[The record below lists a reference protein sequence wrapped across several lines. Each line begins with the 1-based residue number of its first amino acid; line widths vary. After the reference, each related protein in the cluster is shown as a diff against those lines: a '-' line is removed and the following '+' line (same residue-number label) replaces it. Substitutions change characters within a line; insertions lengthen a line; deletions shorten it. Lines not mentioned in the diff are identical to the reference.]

1 MGVKILLLRE
11 RDHRIRQL
19 DFTSSATLLRFE
31 NRKDFRLK
39 NITPR
44 DCQIRRR
51 RPLLRLFNHLCN
63 CKCAVLILDAAN
75 AILMRIAIRHFVN
88 RDEIAAMTFVGVDHA
103 RQTRLFA
110 VMEHIGQQQ
119 RKRLITNNVA
129 RAPDGMA
136 ETERRLLARE
146 ARLAGLGQIV
156 CESFELL
163 DLAAFSQRAIKLEM
177 HVKMIFDDSL
187 ATACD
192 KNEMLNARR
201 TRLIDDM
208 LDHGTVDHRQHLFR
222 YGLGGRQKAGAK
234 PGNGEHGLTDLAAH
248 RTLQSL
254 FPAHRSGLFRLFGAG
269 PRSRQARPELDGIN
283 ANSTFTGDERK
294 PGCVTLDPAMIVR
307 ILLACLCLMAPLSGF
322 AIAKPAAPAQTQQGG
337 GFQTWVE
344 QTLWPAAR
352 AKGINR
358 AIFDQAMAGV
368 TLDPAIIALTKKQSE
383 FVKPV
388 WSYLEGAVGSS
399 RIAQGE
405 ARARDYAS
413 LLDRISEK
421 TGVDPYI
428 VLAIWGI
435 ETSFGSATGSKDII
449 RSLATLA
456 YERYRGEFFRDELI
470 EAMAILQQGHV
481 RRSAMKGSWA
491 GAMGHTQFMPST
503 FRQYAVDGNGDGK
516 RDIWN
521 DPVDALASTA
531 HYLKEKGWVRDLPW
545 GYEVTL
551 PKAFDYRN
559 RRGTFSQFARV
570 GVKRTDGGALGGSA
584 EASLFLPAGAEGP
597 AFLITANYAAI
608 KAYNAS
614 DAYALAVAHLADRIA
629 GGPAIQG
636 VWPKHEKPMGLNERM
651 AIQKKLKSL
660 GYDVG
665 EPDGRFGSKTR
676 EALIAFQEKNGLR
689 PDGYP
694 NTATVQKL
702 LK

>member
-1 MGVKILLLRE
+1 
-11 RDHRIRQL
+11 
-19 DFTSSATLLRFE
+19 
-31 NRKDFRLK
+31 
-39 NITPR
+39 
-44 DCQIRRR
+44 
-51 RPLLRLFNHLCN
+51 
-63 CKCAVLILDAAN
+63 
-75 AILMRIAIRHFVN
+75 
-88 RDEIAAMTFVGVDHA
+88 
-103 RQTRLFA
+103 
-110 VMEHIGQQQ
+110 
-119 RKRLITNNVA
+119 
-129 RAPDGMA
+129 
-136 ETERRLLARE
+136 
-146 ARLAGLGQIV
+146 
-156 CESFELL
+156 
-163 DLAAFSQRAIKLEM
+163 
-177 HVKMIFDDSL
+177 
-187 ATACD
+187 
-192 KNEMLNARR
+192 
-201 TRLIDDM
+201 
-208 LDHGTVDHRQHLFR
+208 
-222 YGLGGRQKAGAK
+222 
-234 PGNGEHGLTDLAAH
+234 
-248 RTLQSL
+248 
-254 FPAHRSGLFRLFGAG
+254 
-269 PRSRQARPELDGIN
+269 
-283 ANSTFTGDERK
+283 
-294 PGCVTLDPAMIVR
+294 MIVR
-307 ILLACLCLMAPLSGF
+307 TLFACLCLIGPLSGF
-322 AIAKPAAPAQTQQGG
+322 VIAKPAAPVQAQQGA
-337 GFQTWVE
+337 GFPAWVE
-344 QTLWPAAR
+344 QTLWPAAK

-358 AIFDQAMAGV
+358 AVFDQAMAGV
-368 TLDPAIIALTKKQSE
+368 TLDPAIIELTKKQSE

-399 RIAQGE
+399 RVAQGE

-428 VLAIWGI
+428 VLSIWGI

-481 RRSAMKGSWA
+481 GRSAMKGSWA

-531 HYLKEKGWVRDLPW
+531 NYLKEKGWARDLPW

-551 PKAFDYRN
+551 PKNYDYRS
-559 RRGTFSQFARV
+559 RRGTFSQFARS
-570 GVKRTDGGALGGSA
+570 GVKRIDGGALAGSA

-636 VWPKHEKPMGLNERM
+636 VWPKHDKPMGLNERM
-651 AIQKKLKSL
+651 AIQKKLKAL

-676 EALIAFQEKNGLR
+676 EALIAFQEKNSLR

-694 NTATVQKL
+694 NAATVAKL
-702 LK
+702 LGR